1 MPGGPFWLKSMAA
14 VTLAEGGRRD
24 SSRQLW
30 QELAKSEFEWFR
42 NEGQRRLLQLDA
54 MDQIDQLQA
63 AADAFERQ
71 LGRPVA
77 DWDDLRRAGYLRGS
91 PQDPTGAPYRIESG
105 RVTLDSASRLYPLP
119 VQPPRRTMTPL
130 VVLVFALA
138 GLMIGSF
145 LNVCIYRLPRR
156 ESIVWPAS
164 HCTSCNRPLAW
175 FENVPVIGWLALRG
189 RCRTCGSRISAM
201 YPLVEVTTAVVF
213 AGGVLVYGLSPLLF
227 VRLAFACALIVL
239 FVIDLQHRILPNVIT
254 LPGIAAGF
262 AASLFLP
269 PGWLSSL
276 IGILAG
282 GGILFAIAE
291 AYYRLRGIEGL
302 GMGDVK
308 MLAMIGAVLG
318 WPLMLLTLVFAS
330 FAGSVIGV
338 GLMASGRG
346 GMQAALPFGTFL
358 ALGALVA
365 AVAGDPILSWYLS
378 FYR

>member
-1 MPGGPFWLKSMAA
+1 
-14 VTLAEGGRRD
+14 VTL
-24 SSRQLW
+24 
-30 QELAKSEFEWFR
+30 
-42 NEGQRRLLQLDA
+42 
-54 MDQIDQLQA
+54 
-63 AADAFERQ
+63 
-71 LGRPVA
+71 
-77 DWDDLRRAGYLRGS
+77 
-91 PQDPTGAPYRIESG
+91 
-105 RVTLDSASRLYPLP
+105 
-119 VQPPRRTMTPL
+119 L
-130 VVLVFALA
+130 VVAAFALA

-145 LNVCIYRLPRR
+145 LNVCIHRLPRR

-164 HCTSCNRPLAW
+164 HCTSCDRPLEW
-175 FENVPVIGWLALRG
+175 FENIPVIGWLALRG

-201 YPLVEVTTAVVF
+201 YPLVEVTTGVVF

-227 VRLAFACALIVL
+227 VRLAFAFALIVL
-239 FVIDLQHRILPNVIT
+239 FVIDLQHRILPNAIT

-330 FAGSVIGV
+330 FAGSLVGV

>member
-1 MPGGPFWLKSMAA
+1 
-14 VTLAEGGRRD
+14 
-24 SSRQLW
+24 
-30 QELAKSEFEWFR
+30 
-42 NEGQRRLLQLDA
+42 
-54 MDQIDQLQA
+54 
-63 AADAFERQ
+63 
-71 LGRPVA
+71 
-77 DWDDLRRAGYLRGS
+77 
-91 PQDPTGAPYRIESG
+91 
-105 RVTLDSASRLYPLP
+105 
-119 VQPPRRTMTPL
+119 MTPL
-130 VVLVFALA
+130 VVSAFALA

-164 HCTSCNRPLAW
+164 HCTACNRPLAW
-175 FENVPVIGWLALRG
+175 FENMPVIGWLALRG
-189 RCRTCGSRISAM
+189 RCRTCGSPISVM
-201 YPLVEVTTAVVF
+201 YPLVEVTTGVVF
-213 AGGVLVYGLSPLLF
+213 AGGALVYGLSPLLF

-262 AASLFLP
+262 VASVFLP
-269 PGWLSSL
+269 PGWLSSA

-282 GGILFAIAE
+282 GSILFAIAE

-318 WPLMLLTLVFAS
+318 WPLMLLTLVLAS
-330 FAGSVIGV
+330 FAGSVVGV

-365 AVAGDPILSWYLS
+365 AVAGDPILSWYLA

>member
-1 MPGGPFWLKSMAA
+1 
-14 VTLAEGGRRD
+14 
-24 SSRQLW
+24 
-30 QELAKSEFEWFR
+30 
-42 NEGQRRLLQLDA
+42 
-54 MDQIDQLQA
+54 
-63 AADAFERQ
+63 
-71 LGRPVA
+71 
-77 DWDDLRRAGYLRGS
+77 
-91 PQDPTGAPYRIESG
+91 
-105 RVTLDSASRLYPLP
+105 
-119 VQPPRRTMTPL
+119 MTPL
-130 VVLVFALA
+130 VVGAFALA

-164 HCTSCNRPLAW
+164 HCTSCNRPLTW
-175 FENVPVIGWLALRG
+175 FENIPIVGWLALRG
-189 RCRTCGSRISAM
+189 RCRTCASRISAV
-201 YPLVEVTTAVVF
+201 YPLVEVTTGAVF
-213 AGGVLVYGLSPLLF
+213 AGGALVYGVSPLLF

-239 FVIDLQHRILPNVIT
+239 FVIDLQHRILPNAIT

-262 AASLFLP
+262 LASLFLP

-276 IGILAG
+276 IGIAAG

-318 WPLMLLTLVFAS
+318 WPLMLLTLVLAS
-330 FAGSVIGV
+330 FVGSLVGV